1 MIENSPC
8 ESFEH
13 LDLPHVSPHG
23 DEELESPNS
32 TTEPVSFPIPA
43 SVTRIF
49 PRFPKVNSRE
59 KAIPEPKQV

>member
-49 PRFPKVNSRE
+49 
-59 KAIPEPKQV
+59 